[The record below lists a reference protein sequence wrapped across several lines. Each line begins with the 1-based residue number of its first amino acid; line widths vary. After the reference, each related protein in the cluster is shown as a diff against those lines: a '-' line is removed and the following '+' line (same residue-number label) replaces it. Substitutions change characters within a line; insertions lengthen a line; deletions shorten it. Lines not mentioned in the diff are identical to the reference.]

1 MGIVKDR
8 GRYYWVKR
16 VPKRYLGLVR
26 GSDGLP
32 VSQVRQALH
41 TDSKA
46 EAQAKAAQIEVAR
59 QAEWEALAAGDS
71 GSARAHFEAARK
83 LAQVRGFQYRSLDV
97 LLGSPIE
104 TSVERIRSLGTPDNL
119 ASAESI
125 RAVLGGVP
133 IILPDLNGVLTEYF
147 DLTKT
152 RHLTK
157 SESQKHRWTLSKQ
170 RAVKNFE
177 VAVFPRHSP
186 PIDQIARADALKF
199 RKWWSVRVENEGL
212 AAQTANKDFGHLAE
226 IWGTWCELTATN
238 LANPFS
244 KLTLDGATK
253 TQRPSFSGVWVRDR
267 LLSKGAF
274 ATLNDEATD
283 IFLVMINTGLRPSEI
298 TDAPIEDFCT
308 QHSIPH
314 IRVAPNGRELKVAHT
329 RRDIPLLGV
338 SLEAARRIVARGG
351 IQKYSRKASSWSALI
366 NKYLGNNGLKETPCH
381 TAYGLRH
388 YIEDALLAAH
398 VDDRVRADI
407 LGHKYHRPIYGD
419 GGGLAGRRAA
429 LEKIAL

>member
-83 LAQVRGFQYRSLDV
+83 LAQVRGFQYRSLDA

-104 TSVERIRSLGTPDNL
+104 TNVERIRSLGTPDNL
-119 ASAESI
+119 ASAEI
-125 RAVLGGVP
+125 VRAVLGGVP
-133 IILPDLNGVLTEYF
+133 IVLPDLNGVLTEYF

-177 VAVFPRHSP
+177 VAVFPSHSP
-186 PIDQIARADALKF
+186 PIDQIVRADALKF
-199 RKWWSVRVENEGL
+199 RTWWSVRVEDEGL

-238 LANPFS
+238 LVNPFS
-244 KLTLDGATK
+244 KLTLDGATE
-253 TQRPSFSGVWVRDR
+253 TQRPSFSRVWVRDR

-298 TDAPIEDFCT
+298 TDAPVEDFCT
-308 QHSIPH
+308 QDNIPH

-366 NKYLGNNGLKETPCH
+366 NKYLGNNGLKETPRH